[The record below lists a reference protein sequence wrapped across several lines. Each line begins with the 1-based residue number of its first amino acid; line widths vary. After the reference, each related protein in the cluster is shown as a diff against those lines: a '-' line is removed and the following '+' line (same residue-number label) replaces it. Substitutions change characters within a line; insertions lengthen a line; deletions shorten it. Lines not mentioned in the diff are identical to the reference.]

1 MKLYH
6 FTDNKIKDKIKPSL
20 FGENDYTA
28 RDARACHVKRV
39 FYFTSPEPPEA
50 RFKDCKYQYI
60 TEVARHSLYNLKKDR
75 DGLVARYKDI
85 NSIINHIKKSGFKG
99 VIYNIG
105 YDIVCL
111 FYAIKTRE
119 ILR

>member
-1 MKLYH
+1 MKIYH
-6 FTDNKIKDKIKPSL
+6 YTDNKIKGGKVEVKH

-28 RDARACHVKRV
+28 RDARACHVKRA

-60 TEVARHSLYNLKKDR
+60 TEVAGHSLYNLKEDKDE
-75 DGLVARYKDI
+75 LVARHKDI
-85 NSIINHIKKSGFKG
+85 NGIINHIKRAGFKG

-111 FYAIKTRE
+111 FYAVKTRE
-119 ILR
+119 V